1 MIFVIGY
8 SDGYE
13 LLSSEILDG
22 ADAVCEAEQNCQEK
36 TDGNVGVVLVEPS
49 ILFQEG
55 QCFARYAGV
64 EKPLHC
70 DHRRKPSWSADG
82 QHWESCY
89 HAIEKLFSSIEVL
102 K

>member
-8 SDGYE
+8 SDGHE
-13 LLSSEILDG
+13 LLGSESFDG
-22 ADAVCEAEQNCQEK
+22 ADAVCEAEDQSQEK
-36 TDGNVGVVLVEPS
+36 TDGNLGVVLVEPS
-49 ILFQEG
+49 MSFQNG
-55 QCFARYAGV
+55 RWVARYAGV

-89 HAIEKLFSSIEVL
+89 HAIEKLFSSIEAV